1 MIRRYVTG
9 WLLLAAFCAQADS
22 TPKASPHDRRIG
34 IVDYATDDVY
44 TIAVSKGVL
53 TRIVL
58 GEGEQIMEA
67 GSGFIVTCEVPS
79 EWCIKAEKGQ
89 NQIWVKPLSA
99 ATSNNMELKTTR
111 GDYSF
116 RFVVVKGAEEAQDV
130 FYRVIFR
137 HPVALQSGHFAVVS
151 KSAEPMASAGESVPL
166 LALSGAAAPLSPR
179 ALSTSASA
187 AAPVAPALPLAP
199 TRPAPTSK
207 VVGLILPAVRNYDY
221 SRKNA
226 PDAID
231 LAPSVVFD
239 DGRFTYFR
247 FEKAQEVPTVF
258 AVGADG
264 QEIRVAT
271 HSERLAGDP
280 QRPNERVE
288 SDYLVVQRVAR
299 KLVLRLGALV
309 IEVINNKFDAR
320 GIETYNGT
328 TTEALVREDKQ

>member
-1 MIRRYVTG
+1 MCRGCTG
-9 WLLLAAFCAQADS
+9 WLLLVAFCAHADS
-22 TPKASPHDRRIG
+22 TPKASPHDQRIG
-34 IVDYATDDVY
+34 IVDYVTDDVY

-116 RFVVVKGAEEAQDV
+116 RFVVAPGAEEAKNV

-137 HPVALQSGHFAVVS
+137 HPVALQSGHFALVS
-151 KSAEPMASAGESVPL
+151 KSSEPLASASESAPL
-166 LALSGAAAPLSPR
+166 LAVSSAAAPLSPR
-179 ALSTSASA
+179 APSASASA
-187 AAPVAPALPLAP
+187 AASVTQALPLTAI
-199 TRPAPTSK
+199 RPAPTSK